1 MKTPRHQSRRST
13 AAISLDRVLAA
24 STRLTL
30 MHESLTGQGYVC
42 SGGKLN
48 RTRDGSWTARIVWRK
63 RDDGLSVSF
72 SEQGLRL
79 A

>member
-1 MKTPRHQSRRST
+1 MKTRRRTPRRRI
-13 AAISLDRVLAA
+13 AEISLDSVLAA
-24 STRLTL
+24 STRLSL

-63 RDDGLSVSF
+63 REAGLSVSF